1 MKKVAITLFLLVSFS
16 TFAQKYYTKT
26 GNTQFK
32 ASVEAFEPVEATNK
46 STTAIININSGEIA
60 SLLFVKAFN
69 FRVALMQEHF
79 NENYM
84 DSGTF
89 PKAIFKG
96 LISEEWQDK
105 IVVVSGE
112 VTNIDEKGI
121 MLSSKI
127 YCQLK
132 QVTDLQK
139 INPSNNISLKGRIIG
154 YDDLLEELKL
164 DQCIIQ

>member
-1 MKKVAITLFLLVSFS
+1 MLCSPLLQLKTKKIDFSGSSDELLL
-16 TFAQKYYTKT
+16 K
-26 GNTQFK
+26 
-32 ASVEAFEPVEATNK
+32 NK
-46 STTAIININSGEIA
+46 NHT
-60 SLLFVKAFN
+60 
-69 FRVALMQEHF
+69 
-79 NENYM
+79 
-84 DSGTF
+84 
-89 PKAIFKG
+89 
-96 LISEEWQDK
+96 EEWQKKK
-105 IVVVSGE
+105 IVVTGE
-112 VTNIDEKGI
+112 VTNIDENGI

>member
-1 MKKVAITLFLLVSFS
+1 MQPPTIIENKKIDFTGSSDELLLRITDH
-16 TFAQKYYTKT
+16 T
-26 GNTQFK
+26 
-32 ASVEAFEPVEATNK
+32 
-46 STTAIININSGEIA
+46 
-60 SLLFVKAFN
+60 
-69 FRVALMQEHF
+69 
-79 NENYM
+79 
-84 DSGTF
+84 
-89 PKAIFKG
+89 
-96 LISEEWQDK
+96 EEWQDK

-112 VTNIDEKGI
+112 VTSSDDKGI
-121 MLSSKI
+121 MLSRKI

>member
-1 MKKVAITLFLLVSFS
+1 MSLSKKNKFIITILLVFS
-16 TFAQKYYTKT
+16 VIGFTIYTY
-26 GNTQFK
+26 
-32 ASVEAFEPVEATNK
+32 AMRPP
-46 STTAIININSGEIA
+46 TAIENKKIDFSGASDELLLNI
-60 SLLFVKAFN
+60 LDDTKA
-69 FRVALMQEHF
+69 
-79 NENYM
+79 
-84 DSGTF
+84 
-89 PKAIFKG
+89 
-96 LISEEWQDK
+96 WQDK

-112 VTNIDEKGI
+112 VTNIDDKGI

-139 INPSNNISLKGRIIG
+139 INPSSNIYIKGRIIG

>member
-1 MKKVAITLFLLVSFS
+1 MSLSKKNKFIVTILIVFSVIGFAI
-16 TFAQKYYTKT
+16 YTY
-26 GNTQFK
+26 
-32 ASVEAFEPVEATNK
+32 AMRAP
-46 STTAIININSGEIA
+46 TAIENKKIDFSGA
-60 SLLFVKAFN
+60 SDELLLKIIDDTEA
-69 FRVALMQEHF
+69 
-79 NENYM
+79 
-84 DSGTF
+84 
-89 PKAIFKG
+89 
-96 LISEEWQDK
+96 WQDK

-112 VTNIDEKGI
+112 VTNIDDKGI

-132 QVTDLQK
+132 QVSDLQK

>member
-1 MKKVAITLFLLVSFS
+1 M
-16 TFAQKYYTKT
+16 
-26 GNTQFK
+26 
-32 ASVEAFEPVEATNK
+32 
-46 STTAIININSGEIA
+46 
-60 SLLFVKAFN
+60 SLLKKNKLILTFLFVLGMIGFAFYTL
-69 FRVALMQEHF
+69 AIESPTSI
-79 NENYM
+79 ENRKV
-84 DSGTF
+84 DFTGSADELLLKITDHT
-89 PKAIFKG
+89 
-96 LISEEWQDK
+96 EEWQDK

-112 VTNIDEKGI
+112 VSSSDDKGI
-121 MLSSKI
+121 MLSRKI

>member
-1 MKKVAITLFLLVSFS
+1 MSLSKKNKFIITILLVFS
-16 TFAQKYYTKT
+16 VIGFTIYTYAMRPPIAIENKKIDFSGASDELLLNILDDT
-26 GNTQFK
+26 K
-32 ASVEAFEPVEATNK
+32 A
-46 STTAIININSGEIA
+46 
-60 SLLFVKAFN
+60 
-69 FRVALMQEHF
+69 
-79 NENYM
+79 
-84 DSGTF
+84 
-89 PKAIFKG
+89 
-96 LISEEWQDK
+96 WQDK

-112 VTNIDEKGI
+112 VTNIDDKGI

-139 INPSNNISLKGRIIG
+139 INPSSNISIKGRIIG

>member
-1 MKKVAITLFLLVSFS
+1 MLCDPLLQLKPKKIDFSGASDELLLNILDD
-16 TFAQKYYTKT
+16 TK
-26 GNTQFK
+26 
-32 ASVEAFEPVEATNK
+32 A
-46 STTAIININSGEIA
+46 
-60 SLLFVKAFN
+60 
-69 FRVALMQEHF
+69 
-79 NENYM
+79 
-84 DSGTF
+84 
-89 PKAIFKG
+89 
-96 LISEEWQDK
+96 WQDK

-112 VTNIDEKGI
+112 VTNIDENGI

>member
-1 MKKVAITLFLLVSFS
+1 MSLSKKNKSIITILLVFS
-16 TFAQKYYTKT
+16 VIGFTIYTY
-26 GNTQFK
+26 
-32 ASVEAFEPVEATNK
+32 AMRPP
-46 STTAIININSGEIA
+46 TAIENKKIDFSGASDELLLNI
-60 SLLFVKAFN
+60 LDDTKA
-69 FRVALMQEHF
+69 
-79 NENYM
+79 
-84 DSGTF
+84 
-89 PKAIFKG
+89 
-96 LISEEWQDK
+96 WQDK

-112 VTNIDEKGI
+112 VTNIDDKGI

-139 INPSNNISLKGRIIG
+139 INPSSNISIKGRIIG

>member
-1 MKKVAITLFLLVSFS
+1 MSLLKKNKLILTFLFVLGMIGFAFYTLTMEPPTSIENRKVDFTGSADELLVKI
-16 TFAQKYYTKT
+16 TDHT
-26 GNTQFK
+26 
-32 ASVEAFEPVEATNK
+32 
-46 STTAIININSGEIA
+46 
-60 SLLFVKAFN
+60 
-69 FRVALMQEHF
+69 
-79 NENYM
+79 
-84 DSGTF
+84 
-89 PKAIFKG
+89 
-96 LISEEWQDK
+96 EEWQDK

-112 VTNIDEKGI
+112 VTNIDENGI

-132 QVTDLQK
+132 QVSDLQK